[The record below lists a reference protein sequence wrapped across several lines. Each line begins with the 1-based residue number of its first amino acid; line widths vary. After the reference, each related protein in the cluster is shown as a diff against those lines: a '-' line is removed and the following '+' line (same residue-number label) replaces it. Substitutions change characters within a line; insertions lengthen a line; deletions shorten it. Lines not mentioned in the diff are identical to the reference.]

1 MFPDVNLIAPSLKT
15 PVPEIVIGSATD
27 IPPEIPSVA
36 PDATVVPC
44 PDDAPPN
51 AEPLLIAKVPALIDV
66 VPV

>member
-1 MFPDVNLIAPSLKT
+1 MFPDVNLIAPSLET

-27 IPPEIPSVA
+27 IPPEILSAA

-44 PDDAPPN
+44 PEDDPPN
-51 AEPLLIAKVPALIDV
+51 AEALLIAKVPALIEV